1 MRKISKTRQ
10 ALIRHAKP
18 IRDKLRSDV
27 GRCEVCGKRPSEM
40 RGVPADMRVLDIHEI
55 GRGPCRAACLDKLF
69 ALLVVCRSCH
79 DELDSAK
86 LWPEARQ
93 LALLAEKRI
102 VDWDLVAYLE
112 TTSPRAPRRIELEEV
127 VAYMSDEL
135 LKVDEVADRMRVNR
149 RTAQSWIDSKQL
161 PAIDV
166 RPTGAERAM
175 WRVQPDDLL
184 AFAQRRKSGGQT
196 VTLDDGE
203 DLLD

>member
-1 MRKISKTRQ
+1 MRRVSKKRQ
-10 ALIRHAKP
+10 TLMRTAKP
-18 IRDKLRSDV
+18 IRDQLRKDV

-40 RGVPADMRVLDIHEI
+40 RGVPAEMRVLDIHEI
-55 GRGPCRAACLDKLF
+55 GRGPSRAACLDKLF

-79 DELDSAK
+79 ECLDSARE
-86 LWPEARQ
+86 WPEARQ

-112 TTSPRAPRRIELEEV
+112 VTSPRAPRRIELEEV
-127 VAYMSDEL
+127 VAYMSDEV
-135 LKVDEVADRMRVNR
+135 LKVDEVAARLRVNR
-149 RTAQSWIDSKQL
+149 RTAQSWIDSGQL

-166 RPTGAERAM
+166 RPVGAERAM

-184 AFAQRRKSGGQT
+184 AFAQRRKSGGHT
-196 VTLDDGE
+196 VTAEEAE